1 MTWDEY
7 KEETKAKDPAAKQ
20 LLEQA
25 EIEAHVVSAIIK
37 QRNKLGMSQRDL
49 AEQCEIPQSSV
60 ARIESSK
67 TMPRLDTLAKI
78 LTCLDLKLTVT
89 PQAVPVV
96 PVVPISV
103 EAL

>member
-7 KEETKAKDPAAKQ
+7 KEEKKAKDPVTKQ

-25 EIEAHVVSAIIK
+25 EIEAHVVSAIIR
-37 QRNKLGMSQRDL
+37 QRNELGMSQREL
-49 AEQCEIPQSSV
+49 ADKCEIPQSSV

-78 LTCLDLKLTVT
+78 LACLGLKLTIT
-89 PQAVPVV
+89 PQAI
-96 PVVPISV
+96 PIAI
-103 EAL
+103 EAV